1 MYFNKERRQ
10 ELKNKINFKA
20 LQVKARTQK
29 MTFYFMTK
37 MLIIT

>member
-1 MYFNKERRQ
+1 MYFKKERHQ

-29 MTFYFMTK
+29 MTFYLHT
-37 MLIIT
+37 T